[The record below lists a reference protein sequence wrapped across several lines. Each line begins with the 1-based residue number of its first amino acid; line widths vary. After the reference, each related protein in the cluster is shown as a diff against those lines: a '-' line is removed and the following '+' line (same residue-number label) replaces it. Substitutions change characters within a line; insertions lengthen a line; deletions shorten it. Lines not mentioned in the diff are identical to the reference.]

1 MSYEI
6 GDYIHWDNIN
16 SIWFKMDGT
25 DSVTSVNGRTGA
37 VVVTKT
43 DVGLSAVNN
52 WGASS

>member
-1 MSYEI
+1 MAYAI

-25 DSVTSVNGRTGA
+25 DSVISVNGRTGA

>member
-1 MSYEI
+1 MEYAV

-25 DSVTSVNGRTGA
+25 DSVVSVNGRTGA
-37 VVVTKT
+37 VVIAKT